1 MIIEQSVEIST
12 IIMTTKKKEERMT
25 TYRVYSIVMH
35 GEWFVKKADRFRV

>member
-25 TYRVYSIVMH
+25 TYRIQYCNVMH
-35 GEWFVKKADRFRV
+35 GEWFVKADRFRV